1 MFVSTQLLRDATIAW
16 VRQTGSPKRRRCGID
31 VPMSGRGPHV
41 GRMAGW
47 LDGGMAMLGAKVS
60 DTE

>member
-1 MFVSTQLLRDATIAW
+1 MGQADWISEEEAVWDRCPDVGTG
-16 VRQTGSPKRRRCGID
+16 QTLGDS
-31 VPMSGRGPHV
+31 
-41 GRMAGW
+41 GW